1 MERTPKKNL
10 DSYKF
15 SLDVSGS
22 NKVLLDILAE
32 ELGMKYGPVVNM
44 IISTFCDMPEDIK
57 HEFMAFCKSKRE
69 ELEIIYRVA
78 GDCEKDKIKKERHY
92 YLSIIKLIN
101 KGIIENIEPETI
113 IKERKKV
120 ELKTGYVIIPDDWIL
135 LNPED
140 AKNCME
146 VDVVECRHS
155 EEYGIPHFV
164 YFTNDYK
171 NEDETLIEE
180 MCVKAHPKFRE
191 IIDMQVKPLRNSDG
205 KGKILNAEEY
215 MAAPTIGHFPLPEK
229 GENSNPPFGAM
240 IVRD

>member
-1 MERTPKKNL
+1 MGRKPIKGLCKFTLNL
-10 DSYKF
+10 TED
-15 SLDVSGS
+15 
-22 NKVLLDILAE
+22 NKVSLDILAE

-57 HEFMAFCKSKRE
+57 HEIIAFCKSKRE
-69 ELEIIYRVA
+69 ELKVIYLVA
-78 GDCEKDKIKKERHY
+78 GDCEKDKIKKERQH
-92 YLSIIKLIN
+92 YLSIMKLMN
-101 KGIIENIEPETI
+101 KGMIENIESKII
-113 IKERKKV
+113 IKEKKV

-171 NEDETLIEE
+171 NEDETVIEE
-180 MCVKAHPKFRE
+180 LCVKAYPKFRE
-191 IIDMQVKPLRNSDG
+191 IMDMQVKPLRNSDG

-215 MAAPTIGHFPLPEK
+215 MASPTIGHFPLPEK
-229 GENSNPPFGAM
+229 SENSNPPFGAM